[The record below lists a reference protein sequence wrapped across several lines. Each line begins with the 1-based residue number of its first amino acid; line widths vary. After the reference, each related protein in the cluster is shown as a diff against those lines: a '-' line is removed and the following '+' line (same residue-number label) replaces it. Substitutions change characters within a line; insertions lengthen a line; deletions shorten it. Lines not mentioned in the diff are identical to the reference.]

1 MTLTVERLTQ
11 MERLLSAMGKG
22 SKMPSDGLGLYLG
35 DGLPRPGLG
44 ELRTNE
50 LLELVREV
58 LVARNG
64 ANALAAVTL
73 ERMAHEAP
81 ISGNDLAHARVMLAA
96 QQLRGQTTW
105 TLDDWREN
113 YEYVGFIDHS

>member
-1 MTLTVERLTQ
+1 MTRLTQ

-50 LLELVREV
+50 LLELVRE
-58 LVARNG
+58 ARRNN
-64 ANALAAVTL
+64 ANALAAETL
-73 ERMAHEAP
+73 MRVAQEPP
-81 ISGNDLAHARVMLAA
+81 INGNELAQVRVVLAA
-96 QQLRGQTTW
+96 QQLRSQTTW
-105 TLDDWREN
+105 TSASEDWREN
-113 YEYVGFIDHS
+113 PEYVGFIDHS